1 MNLKNVRKYPST
13 KIFPPGLLPMTIV
26 DILYLFLRSVFDM
39 GNTPSCLRLKKF
51 KKQKREKKCFYMIK
65 TMNMELKEAE
75 RLKSGNPHHA
85 EVAER
90 LVRLGNQHNMFHAQL
105 EDLDKASD
113 ALVITVRRDVDRS
126 YYAARTI
133 YETVLENSCNGQT
146 NVSSTRMN
154 FDIYPS
160 RNCKHFTL
168 KITSNFHR
176 VESLKKSTRCRK

>member
-1 MNLKNVRKYPST
+1 MILKNVRKYPST
-13 KIFPPGLLPMTIV
+13 KILPSGLLPMTIV

-105 EDLDKASD
+105 
-113 ALVITVRRDVDRS
+113 
-126 YYAARTI
+126 
-133 YETVLENSCNGQT
+133 
-146 NVSSTRMN
+146 
-154 FDIYPS
+154 
-160 RNCKHFTL
+160 
-168 KITSNFHR
+168 
-176 VESLKKSTRCRK
+176 